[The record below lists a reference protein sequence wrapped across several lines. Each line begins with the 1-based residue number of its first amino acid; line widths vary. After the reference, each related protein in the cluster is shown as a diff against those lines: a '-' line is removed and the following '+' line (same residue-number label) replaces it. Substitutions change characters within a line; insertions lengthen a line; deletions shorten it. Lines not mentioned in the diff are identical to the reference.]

1 MLIPPSIPMILRGV
15 SAEVSIGELFIAGFG
30 PSFLRDFP
38 FGGALMSYVFLPCRK
53 KGWGKL
59 DGDGKLPAISARA
72 DLAIIGGGIARL
84 VLGNK
89 VIGPTSFGKNLS
101 AQAPNRFTDL
111 MGVSMFTAY
120 FVVFSL
126 IAKFRASL
134 NGGAAYA
141 LMTPMIVLGG
151 LYGGVF
157 TPTEASAAAV
167 VYALFVGG
175 VVSREIGFRDLLPIF
190 RTSGWC

>member
-1 MLIPPSIPMILRGV
+1 MILYGV
-15 SAEVSIGELFIAGFG
+15 SAEISIGELFIAGFG
-30 PSFLRDFP
+30 PGFLRGLP
-38 FGGALMSYVFLPCRK
+38 FGGALMFYVFLPCRK
-53 KGWGKL
+53 KGWREVNSK
-59 DGDGKLPAISARA
+59 GKLPAMSALA

-89 VIGPTSFGKNLS
+89 VIGPTLSGKNLS
-101 AQAPNRFTDL
+101 AQALYRHADL
-111 MGVSMFTAY
+111 MGVSVFTAY

-157 TPTEASAAAV
+157 TPTEASAVAV
-167 VYALFVGG
+167 VYAPFAGG
-175 VVSREIGFRDLLPIF
+175 VVNREIGFKDLLPIF
-190 RTSGWC
+190 KTSGWC

>member
-1 MLIPPSIPMILRGV
+1 MILYGV
-15 SAEVSIGELFIAGFG
+15 SAEISIGELFIAGFG
-30 PSFLRDFP
+30 PSFLRDLP
-38 FGGALMSYVFLPCRK
+38 FGGALMFYAFLPCRK

-59 DGDGKLPAISARA
+59 DGEGKLPAISASP

-134 NGGAAYA
+134 NGGAAFA
-141 LMTPMIVLGG
+141 LMMPVIVLGG

-157 TPTEASAAAV
+157 APTEASAVAV
-167 VYALFVGG
+167 VYALFVGDL
-175 VVSREIGFRDLLPIF
+175 VYREIGFKDLLPILE
-190 RTSGWC
+190 TSGWC

>member
-1 MLIPPSIPMILRGV
+1 MILPSIPMILYGV
-15 SAEVSIGELFIAGFG
+15 SAEISIGELFIAGFG
-30 PSFLRDFP
+30 PGFLRGFP
-38 FGGALMSYVFLPCRK
+38 FGGALMFYVFLPSRK

-59 DGDGKLPAISARA
+59 DSEGKLPAISASP

-120 FVVFSL
+120 FVMHSL
-126 IAKFRASL
+126 IEKFRASL
-134 NGGAAYA
+134 NGGAAFA
-141 LMTPMIVLGG
+141 LTMPMIVLDG
-151 LYGGVF
+151 LYRGVF
-157 TPTEASAAAV
+157 TPTEASAVAV
-167 VYALFVGG
+167 VYALFVGDL
-175 VVSREIGFRDLLPIF
+175 VYREIGFKDLLPILE
-190 RTSGWC
+190 TSGWC

>member
-1 MLIPPSIPMILRGV
+1 MVPPSIPMILHGV
-15 SAEVSIGELFIAGFG
+15 SAEVLVGELFIAGFRPG
-30 PSFLRDFP
+30 FLRGFP
-38 FGGALMSYVFLPCRK
+38 FGGALMFYVFLPSRK

-59 DGDGKLPAISARA
+59 DSEGKLPAISASP